1 MAVCK
6 HTYYI
11 HMKSLVCIKSISYYQ
26 LYMLSGSFV
35 GIEYEINILVN
46 KEDSCIN
53 DENVS

>member
-1 MAVCK
+1 MAICK

-11 HMKSLVCIKSISYYQ
+11 NMKSLVCIKSISYYQ

-35 GIEYEINILVN
+35 GMEYEINILVN
-46 KEDSCIN
+46 KEDPWIN

>member
-1 MAVCK
+1 
-6 HTYYI
+6 
-11 HMKSLVCIKSISYYQ
+11 MKSLVCIKSISYYQ

-46 KEDSCIN
+46 KEDSWIN